1 MFKLGKNNTE
11 LAHKMEAEISVEE
24 QLSETELANVAGGR
38 LTFNDLVIS
47 SY

>member
-1 MFKLGKNNTE
+1 MFKPGKNNTE
-11 LAHKMEAEISVEE
+11 PVQEMAVEITVGE
-24 QLSETELANVAGGR
+24 QLSETELANVTGGR